1 MMSKNKL
8 LIYLLSTALVFPTFT
23 TPTAVAKDNTDDMNQ
38 QTKVTHKSSQS
49 KEDKQEQTDSN
60 QRAHQAEKASSEKSP
75 SKENGKSSK
84 THNKDNDVKA
94 DKNKTSNQ
102 SDQNSNHSHQ
112 TTTAVTDQN
121 KQKNTNLVDQFYQ
134 NVAQSQS
141 HMNDLLKPDKYD
153 NSFSLTTL
161 IQNLFNFDS
170 NISNYEQSDD
180 HTSQSSSAS
189 NRDDSTDSDNN
200 DSKEVTSNKNSN
212 SDIPSEGSHSS
223 HSEDQSH
230 QSSTSSSKAE
240 TDDSKVSDALSQWE
254 HDDHKNTSQ
263 SQGQSSQQDE
273 SKQSSNQTHQ
283 PSSNQTTS
291 HSSSNNNHS
300 SISDSALDTILDEY
314 SEDAK
319 KTQSNYEQ
327 KSKHQKNT
335 SQSSQNNNPQLPTE
349 DELKH
354 KSKPVQ
360 SFENDIKK
368 SNTRST
374 SLFQQVPQIEDGKV
388 SDDNFNVVDSQDT
401 REFIK
406 SIAKDAHKIGQKEK
420 IYASVMM
427 AQAILESDSGK
438 SSLAQSPNYN
448 LFGVKGSYNGESV
461 NFNTLEA
468 GSDNQMFSIN
478 AGFRKY
484 PNLKSSLQDYADL
497 IKNGIEGNPT
507 IYKPTWKSEALTYK
521 EATSHLSHSYAT
533 DPNYAEKLNSIIKHY
548 NLTAFDK
555 KRMPN
560 LKKYTQSIGTETS
573 GSDFKPFVEAS
584 GSSPYP
590 QGQCT
595 WYVYQ
600 RMQQYDSS
608 ISGDLGDAHNWN
620 NHAEREGYTVTHSP
634 KNHTAVVFEAGQL
647 GADTQYGHVGFVE
660 KVNDD
665 GSIVIS
671 ESNVKG
677 LGVISYRTID
687 AEDANDLDYIQGK

>member
-8 LIYLLSTALVFPTFT
+8 LIYLLSTTLVFPTFT
-23 TPTAVAKDNTDDMNQ
+23 TPTAVAKDNTDDINQ

-60 QRAHQAEKASSEKSP
+60 QRAHQAEKASSEKYP
-75 SKENGKSSK
+75 SKENGKTSK

-94 DKNKTSNQ
+94 DKNKTSNH

-121 KQKNTNLVDQFYQ
+121 KQKNTNLVDQFYH

-153 NSFSLTTL
+153 DSFSLTTL

-180 HTSQSSSAS
+180 HTSQSPSTS

-200 DSKEVTSNKNSN
+200 DSKEVTSNKNTN

-254 HDDHKNTSQ
+254 HDDDKNTSQ

-283 PSSNQTTS
+283 SSSNQTTS

-401 REFIK
+401 RKFIK

-420 IYASVMM
+420 IYTSVMM

-438 SSLAQSPNYN
+438 SNLAQSPNYN

-507 IYKPTWKSEALTYK
+507 IYKPAWKSEALTYK

-533 DPNYAEKLNSIIKHY
+533 DPNYAKKLNNIIKHY

>member
-254 HDDHKNTSQ
+254 HDDYKNTSQ

-497 IKNGIEGNPT
+497 IKNGIEGKPT

>member
-1 MMSKNKL
+1 MSKNKL
-8 LIYLLSTALVFPTFT
+8 LIYLLSTTLVFPTFT
-23 TPTAVAKDNTDDMNQ
+23 TPTAVAKDNTDDINQ

-60 QRAHQAEKASSEKSP
+60 QRVHQAEKASSEKSP
-75 SKENGKSSK
+75 SKENGKTSK

-94 DKNKTSNQ
+94 DKNKTSNH
-102 SDQNSNHSHQ
+102 SDQNSNQQHQ

-121 KQKNTNLVDQFYQ
+121 KQKNTNLVDQFYH

-153 NSFSLTTL
+153 DSFSLTTL

-180 HTSQSSSAS
+180 HTSQSPSTS

-200 DSKEVTSNKNSN
+200 DSKEETPNKNTN

-254 HDDHKNTSQ
+254 HDDDKNTSQ

-401 REFIK
+401 RKFIK

-497 IKNGIEGNPT
+497 IKNGIEGNPA

-533 DPNYAEKLNSIIKHY
+533 DPNYAKKLNSIIKHY

-573 GSDFKPFVEAS
+573 GIDFKPFVEAS

>member
-1 MMSKNKL
+1 MSKNKL

-38 QTKVTHKSSQS
+38 QTKVAHKSSQS

-212 SDIPSEGSHSS
+212 SDIPFEGSHSS

-300 SISDSALDTILDEY
+300 SISNSALDTILDEY

>member
-1 MMSKNKL
+1 M
-8 LIYLLSTALVFPTFT
+8 
-23 TPTAVAKDNTDDMNQ
+23 
-38 QTKVTHKSSQS
+38 
-49 KEDKQEQTDSN
+49 
-60 QRAHQAEKASSEKSP
+60 
-75 SKENGKSSK
+75 
-84 THNKDNDVKA
+84 
-94 DKNKTSNQ
+94 
-102 SDQNSNHSHQ
+102 
-112 TTTAVTDQN
+112 
-121 KQKNTNLVDQFYQ
+121 
-134 NVAQSQS
+134 
-141 HMNDLLKPDKYD
+141 
-153 NSFSLTTL
+153 
-161 IQNLFNFDS
+161 
-170 NISNYEQSDD
+170 
-180 HTSQSSSAS
+180 
-189 NRDDSTDSDNN
+189 
-200 DSKEVTSNKNSN
+200 
-212 SDIPSEGSHSS
+212 
-223 HSEDQSH
+223 
-230 QSSTSSSKAE
+230 
-240 TDDSKVSDALSQWE
+240 SDALSQWE
-254 HDDHKNTSQ
+254 QDDDKNTSQ

-273 SKQSSNQTHQ
+273 SKQSSNQTQ
-283 PSSNQTTS
+283 KSSSNQTTS

-327 KSKHQKNT
+327 KSKHQKNI

-401 REFIK
+401 RKFIK

-533 DPNYAEKLNSIIKHY
+533 DPNYAKKLNSIIKHY

-555 KRMPN
+555 
-560 LKKYTQSIGTETS
+560 
-573 GSDFKPFVEAS
+573 
-584 GSSPYP
+584 
-590 QGQCT
+590 
-595 WYVYQ
+595 
-600 RMQQYDSS
+600 
-608 ISGDLGDAHNWN
+608 
-620 NHAEREGYTVTHSP
+620 
-634 KNHTAVVFEAGQL
+634 
-647 GADTQYGHVGFVE
+647 
-660 KVNDD
+660 
-665 GSIVIS
+665 
-671 ESNVKG
+671 NVCQ
-677 LGVISYRTID
+677 I
-687 AEDANDLDYIQGK
+687 

>member
-1 MMSKNKL
+1 MSKNKL
-8 LIYLLSTALVFPTFT
+8 LIYLLSTTLVFPTFT

-60 QRAHQAEKASSEKSP
+60 QRAHQAEKASSEKYP
-75 SKENGKSSK
+75 SKENGKTSK

-94 DKNKTSNQ
+94 DKNKASNQ
-102 SDQNSNHSHQ
+102 SDQNSNQPHQ

-121 KQKNTNLVDQFYQ
+121 KQKNTNLVDQFYH

-153 NSFSLTTL
+153 DSFSLTTL

-180 HTSQSSSAS
+180 HTIQSPSTS

-200 DSKEVTSNKNSN
+200 DSKEVTSNKNTN

-254 HDDHKNTSQ
+254 QDDDKNTSQ

-283 PSSNQTTS
+283 SSSNQTTS
-291 HSSSNNNHS
+291 HSSSDNNHS
-300 SISDSALDTILDEY
+300 SVSDSALDTILDEY

-401 REFIK
+401 RKFIK

-438 SSLAQSPNYN
+438 SNLAQSPNYN

-533 DPNYAEKLNSIIKHY
+533 DPNYAKKLNSIIKHY

-620 NHAEREGYTVTHSP
+620 NHAEREGYTVTQSP

>member
-1 MMSKNKL
+1 MSKNKL

-38 QTKVTHKSSQS
+38 QTKVAHKSSQS

-388 SDDNFNVVDSQDT
+388 SNDNFNVVDSQDT

>member
-1 MMSKNKL
+1 MLKRIKTKHLISQIKILTSSIKLQQQL
-8 LIYLLSTALVFPTFT
+8 LIKIS
-23 TPTAVAKDNTDDMNQ
+23 
-38 QTKVTHKSSQS
+38 
-49 KEDKQEQTDSN
+49 
-60 QRAHQAEKASSEKSP
+60 
-75 SKENGKSSK
+75 
-84 THNKDNDVKA
+84 
-94 DKNKTSNQ
+94 
-102 SDQNSNHSHQ
+102 
-112 TTTAVTDQN
+112 
-121 KQKNTNLVDQFYQ
+121 KNTNLVDQFYH

-153 NSFSLTTL
+153 HSFSLTTL

-189 NRDDSTDSDNN
+189 NRDDSTNSDNN
-200 DSKEVTSNKNSN
+200 DSKEVTSNKNTN
-212 SDIPSEGSHSS
+212 SDIPSERSHSS

-254 HDDHKNTSQ
+254 QDDDKNTSQ

-273 SKQSSNQTHQ
+273 SKQSSNQTQ
-283 PSSNQTTS
+283 KSSSNQTTS

-327 KSKHQKNT
+327 KSKHQKNI

-401 REFIK
+401 RKFIK

-533 DPNYAEKLNSIIKHY
+533 DPNYAKS
-548 NLTAFDK
+548 
-555 KRMPN
+555 
-560 LKKYTQSIGTETS
+560 
-573 GSDFKPFVEAS
+573 
-584 GSSPYP
+584 
-590 QGQCT
+590 
-595 WYVYQ
+595 
-600 RMQQYDSS
+600 
-608 ISGDLGDAHNWN
+608 
-620 NHAEREGYTVTHSP
+620 
-634 KNHTAVVFEAGQL
+634 
-647 GADTQYGHVGFVE
+647 
-660 KVNDD
+660 
-665 GSIVIS
+665 
-671 ESNVKG
+671 
-677 LGVISYRTID
+677 
-687 AEDANDLDYIQGK
+687 

>member
-1 MMSKNKL
+1 MSKNKL
-8 LIYLLSTALVFPTFT
+8 LIYLLSTTLVFPTFT

-84 THNKDNDVKA
+84 THKKDNDVKA
-94 DKNKTSNQ
+94 DKNKASNQ
-102 SDQNSNHSHQ
+102 SDQNSNQPHQ

-121 KQKNTNLVDQFYQ
+121 KQKNTNLVDQFYH

-153 NSFSLTTL
+153 DSFSLTTL

-180 HTSQSSSAS
+180 HTSQSPSTS

-200 DSKEVTSNKNSN
+200 DSKEVTSNKNTN

-254 HDDHKNTSQ
+254 QDDDKNTSQ

-283 PSSNQTTS
+283 SSSNQTTS
-291 HSSSNNNHS
+291 HSSSDNNHS
-300 SISDSALDTILDEY
+300 SVSDSALDTILDEY

-349 DELKH
+349 NELKH

-401 REFIK
+401 RKFIK

-533 DPNYAEKLNSIIKHY
+533 DPNYAKKLNSIIKHY

-560 LKKYTQSIGTETS
+560 LLSLIH
-573 GSDFKPFVEAS
+573 
-584 GSSPYP
+584 
-590 QGQCT
+590 
-595 WYVYQ
+595 
-600 RMQQYDSS
+600 
-608 ISGDLGDAHNWN
+608 I
-620 NHAEREGYTVTHSP
+620 
-634 KNHTAVVFEAGQL
+634 
-647 GADTQYGHVGFVE
+647 
-660 KVNDD
+660 
-665 GSIVIS
+665 
-671 ESNVKG
+671 
-677 LGVISYRTID
+677 
-687 AEDANDLDYIQGK
+687 